1 MEGFNLL
8 PEEYQTRRGA
18 RFVPISVLAT
28 LGIVLLGVVLM
39 EHAVMVQANRGA
51 GSSLVETLTARR
63 AELAEA
69 RQEREALESEIGPL
83 AAMLSRTPVWS
94 NLFIDVAGLMGP
106 NARFMQWSADAD
118 QGTCSI
124 EGRAR
129 TNGEVFVLVAA
140 LEALPHFET
149 VALVGV
155 AKEND
160 GKNDGV
166 HYEIVCRLRQ
176 TGR

>member
-39 EHAVMVQANRGA
+39 EHAVMVQAGRGT
-51 GSSLVETLTARR
+51 GSSLVKTLAARR
-63 AELAEA
+63 AELAESR
-69 RQEREALESEIGPL
+69 RQREAIESEIKPL

-94 NLFIDVAGLMGP
+94 NLFIDVVGVMGP
-106 NARFMQWSADAD
+106 DTRFMYWSADAER
-118 QGTCSI
+118 GTCSI

-140 LEALPHFET
+140 LEALPYFET
-149 VALVGV
+149 VTLAGV

-160 GKNDGV
+160 GEDNGV
-166 HYEIVCRLRQ
+166 HFEIVCRLRQ
-176 TGR
+176 AAR